1 MGVRPADEVRGG
13 RSGNAR
19 PAPCGAVDPAF
30 TVHARTSARTN
41 LSAGALDSVPAQR
54 EVPVIPQLPE
64 ESRKPARQLVTTL
77 GKTLHGASPLTGVN
91 MPAMLRAIIVVTLLL
106 GSASACTDAGPA
118 GTRAVELT
126 FLKALPGQ
134 RENLK
139 RFIVLNW
146 FAMDRI
152 AREQGLLH
160 AYTIMDTGSD
170 AGTWNIMVSTT
181 YRDGRGYAGVEQ
193 AFARIR
199 ESHRTVLVDG
209 KALEALGS
217 VVDSIQLLE
226 DPADA
231 AP

>member
-1 MGVRPADEVRGG
+1 MATVIRVILAATLVLAAVLADANPA
-13 RSGNAR
+13 
-19 PAPCGAVDPAF
+19 
-30 TVHARTSARTN
+30 
-41 LSAGALDSVPAQR
+41 
-54 EVPVIPQLPE
+54 
-64 ESRKPARQLVTTL
+64 
-77 GKTLHGASPLTGVN
+77 
-91 MPAMLRAIIVVTLLL
+91 
-106 GSASACTDAGPA
+106 PA

-126 FLKALPGQ
+126 FLKSQPGQ

-160 AYTIMDTGSD
+160 AYTVMDTGSD
-170 AGTWNIMVSTT
+170 DGAWNVVVSTT
-181 YRDGRGYAGVEQ
+181 YLDARGYSGIAQ
-193 AFARIR
+193 AFEKIR

-209 KALEALGS
+209 KALEALEALGS

>member
-1 MGVRPADEVRGG
+1 VILAATLVLAAVLADANPA
-13 RSGNAR
+13 
-19 PAPCGAVDPAF
+19 
-30 TVHARTSARTN
+30 
-41 LSAGALDSVPAQR
+41 
-54 EVPVIPQLPE
+54 
-64 ESRKPARQLVTTL
+64 
-77 GKTLHGASPLTGVN
+77 
-91 MPAMLRAIIVVTLLL
+91 
-106 GSASACTDAGPA
+106 PA

-126 FLKALPGQ
+126 FLKSQPGQ

-160 AYTIMDTGSD
+160 AYTVMDTGSD
-170 AGTWNIMVSTT
+170 DGAWNVVVSTT
-181 YRDGRGYAGVEQ
+181 YLDARGYSGIAQ
-193 AFARIR
+193 AFEKIR